1 MTATHGG
8 HAPMRLVVASR
19 NPVKLRATR
28 QAFERAFPQQ
38 SFDVAAL
45 AVDSGVAD
53 QPMSDVETRE
63 GAENRLAAAR
73 AQMPDAHWWVAIEGG
88 VEDSAAGMLAFAWV
102 AVENGSRH
110 GRARSLAF
118 PLPEALAERVSMGM
132 ELGEADDEVF
142 GRTDSKR
149 RDGAIGL
156 LTGGLIDR
164 AALYEPA
171 VVAALI
177 PALNP
182 TLYHHPEN
190 ATADEEAPMDKPA

>member
-1 MTATHGG
+1 
-8 HAPMRLVVASR
+8 MRVVVASR
-19 NPVKLRATR
+19 NPVKLRAAA
-28 QAFERAFPQQ
+28 QAFERAFPDGPVQVGGM
-38 SFDVAAL
+38 DVS
-45 AVDSGVAD
+45 SGVSA
-53 QPMSDVETRE
+53 QPMSDAETRA
-63 GAENRLAAAR
+63 GAENRVVAAR
-73 AQMPDAHWWVAIEGG
+73 RDAADADWWVGIEGG
-88 VEDSAAGMLAFAWV
+88 VEDGAAGMLAFAWV
-102 AVENGSRH
+102 VVTDAERRGC
-110 GRARSLAF
+110 ARSLSFA
-118 PLPEALAERVSMGM
+118 LPQALAERLSTGM

-164 AALYEPA
+164 TALYQPT

-190 ATADEEAPMDKPA
+190 ASAAMGDEGAPMDKPA

>member
-1 MTATHGG
+1 
-8 HAPMRLVVASR
+8 MRLVVASR
-19 NPVKLRATR
+19 NPVKARAVK

-38 SFDVAAL
+38 SFDVVAL

-73 AQMPDAHWWVAIEGG
+73 ALMPDADWWVGIEGG
-88 VEDSAAGMLAFAWV
+88 IEDSAAGMLAFAWA

-118 PLPEALAERVSMGM
+118 PLPEALAERVSLGM
-132 ELGEADDEVF
+132 ELGEADDDVF
-142 GRTDSKR
+142 GQTDSKR

-164 AALYEPA
+164 TALYEPA

-182 TLYHHPEN
+182 GLYHHSEN
-190 ATADEEAPMDKPA
+190 GPAATDGQGKPLDKPA

>member
-63 GAENRLAAAR
+63 GA
-73 AQMPDAHWWVAIEGG
+73 
-88 VEDSAAGMLAFAWV
+88 
-102 AVENGSRH
+102 
-110 GRARSLAF
+110 
-118 PLPEALAERVSMGM
+118 
-132 ELGEADDEVF
+132 
-142 GRTDSKR
+142 
-149 RDGAIGL
+149 
-156 LTGGLIDR
+156 
-164 AALYEPA
+164 
-171 VVAALI
+171 
-177 PALNP
+177 
-182 TLYHHPEN
+182 
-190 ATADEEAPMDKPA
+190 